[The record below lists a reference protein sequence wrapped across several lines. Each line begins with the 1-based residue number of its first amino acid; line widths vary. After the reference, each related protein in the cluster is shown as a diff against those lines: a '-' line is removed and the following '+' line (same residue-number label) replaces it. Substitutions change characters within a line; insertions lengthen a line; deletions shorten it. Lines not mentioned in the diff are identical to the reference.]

1 MNFEGLKRRVER
13 SEQLV
18 EGRMEQTRC
27 DYNDLRGQW
36 REAWTPTRILVAG
49 VVSGFVAG
57 SSQPKRALRR
67 LGKLGK
73 VVGDPRWLR
82 LISSVTGLLSSIQA
96 MVAAATARKAA
107 DTADTAA
114 EEAADVAEDAG
125 ANGTTPPPGG
135 SGGGGTQAD
144 ADAPAASAEPEAVPP
159 SDRRKPDQRWDTQ
172 PSPAEAATEISE
184 R

>member
-1 MNFEGLKRRVER
+1 MKLAVLKRRVER
-13 SEQLV
+13 GEQLV
-18 EGRMEQTRC
+18 EGRLQQTR
-27 DYNDLRGQW
+27 DEYGALRSQW

-57 SSQPKRALRR
+57 SSQPKQALRR

-82 LISSVTGLLSSIQA
+82 LISSVAGLLGSIQA
-96 MVAAATARKAA
+96 MVATATARKAA
-107 DTADTAA
+107 ETADTAA
-114 EEAADVAEDAG
+114 EEAAETAEDAG
-125 ANGTTPPPGG
+125 AGGTAPPPGG
-135 SGGGGTQAD
+135 SGSGGAPAG

-172 PSPAEAATEISE
+172 PSPAEAATEMSE